1 MDVLLAGVLVIFFFS
16 LLRQLEVWLHQHI
29 FKVGWL
35 VTKNY
40 QTTTILYYTFFL
52 PGVALYEFVI
62 WLIAG
67 LLNVRAERSL
77 SLPEKQE
84 IGELRLNFV
93 KLSRKTTPYKAALI
107 NISPLIFGIAI
118 IWFVANY
125 VISIQ
130 DALSVMN
137 DGTLNNLDDSIRQL
151 TSKSDFWLWIY
162 VLFTVTN
169 TMMPD
174 QGVIRVWLRGGAFV
188 IIALGIIFLFGANTL
203 VNDEIF
209 SPFISGL
216 NALSGVFAFMIAL
229 NVFAVALLAIIENS
243 IEWITGD
250 SATFKDGKMITL
262 SREEAK
268 ALRLQQR
275 QKDLQLRQQQKRAP
289 LLAGPPSIYK
299 LELPIPA
306 APGESEPVT
315 QRPTMIVSP
324 DDKPLVIEP
333 PSRQRDEPRII
344 TGIARPTRDE
354 DPAEAQPDK
363 ERFVI
368 NTPRS
373 SAFIDEEEEDFDDD
387 YDTGT
392 EDDETLSYEDFE
404 DPA

>member
-1 MDVLLAGVLVIFFFS
+1 MVIFFFS

-40 QTTTILYYTFFL
+40 QTTTILYYTFFI

-67 LLNVRAERSL
+67 LLNVRAERSFN
-77 SLPEKQE
+77 LPEKQE

-93 KLSRKTTPYKAALI
+93 KLSRKTTPYKAAII

-125 VISIQ
+125 VINIQ
-130 DALSVMN
+130 DALSLMN
-137 DGTLNNLDDSIRQL
+137 DGTLNNLDESIRQL
-151 TSKSDFWLWIY
+151 TLKPDFWLWIY
-162 VLFTVTN
+162 IMFTVTN

-174 QGVIRVWLRGGAFV
+174 QGVIRLWLRGGAFV
-188 IIALGIIFLFGANTL
+188 IIALGVIFLFGANTL

-216 NALSGVFAFMIAL
+216 NALSSVFAFMIAL
-229 NVFAVALLAIIENS
+229 NVFGVAILAIIENT

-268 ALRLQQR
+268 AMRLQQR
-275 QKDLQLRQQQKRAP
+275 QKDLQLRQQQKRSS
-289 LLAGPPSIYK
+289 LTAGPPSVYK

-306 APGESEPVT
+306 APGESEPLT
-315 QRPTMIVSP
+315 QRPTRIISST
-324 DDKPLVIEP
+324 DEPLVIEP
-333 PSRQRDEPRII
+333 PSRQREEPRII
-344 TGIARPTRDE
+344 TGIARPSRE
-354 DPAEAQPDK
+354 EEATEAKPDK

-373 SAFIDEEEEDFDDD
+373 NIDVDEVDEDDGDFEDDE
-387 YDTGT
+387 DTGT